1 MDEVQKQ
8 NAGAMWTRLGTLETQ
23 SAAQS
28 TDIRGIYAG
37 LDEIRD
43 VLVRMQESAKP
54 NLGALF
60 LVLLATC
67 TFLVTVGGL
76 ALAPVYRD
84 RAQAYAKIEANTL
97 QILESRERIAWLEGG
112 HATTRHYELVGAK
125 KK

>member
-1 MDEVQKQ
+1 MSENNESRVSE
-8 NAGAMWTRLGTLETQ
+8 LERQ

-43 VLVRMQESAKP
+43 VLVRMQENAKP

-84 RAQAYAKIEANTL
+84 QARVYDRIESSEARM
-97 QILESRERIAWLEGG
+97 LESRERVARLEGG
-112 HATTRHYELVGAK
+112 HAAREHIALVGARK
-125 KK
+125 E